1 MSNWQKVFADRR
13 EYRSEIVF
21 AVLKDSGLQPVKV
34 NKQDASYQLGMFEIH
49 VPADD
54 VIRAIKIITDDIRFT

>member
-1 MSNWQKVFADRR
+1 MSNWEKVFEDKQ
-13 EYRSEIVF
+13 EYRTEIVL

-34 NKQDASYQLGMFEIH
+34 NKKDASYQLGMFEVH

-54 VIRAIKIITDDIRFT
+54 VMRAIKIIKDDIRFS